1 MVAKFSLRADALLLL
16 TAIIWGFAFVAQ
28 RLGMEHIG
36 HFLFNGVRFALGC
49 IPLLPFVYRNANGK
63 LGQQL
68 RRTAPAAALAGSVL
82 FAGASLQQVGI
93 VYTTAGKAGFITGL
107 YVVLAPLLGLAP
119 GTRWSTWLGAL
130 AAACGL
136 YLLSIEPP
144 FSIGLGDGAVLIG
157 ALFWA
162 IHVLI
167 ISRIARK
174 HDWALLALG
183 QFFTCALLS
192 LIVAIF
198 SEDIA
203 LGPVVD
209 AAWPILSV
217 GLLSVGLAY
226 TLQVVSQRQA
236 PPAHAA
242 VILSFETVVAALG
255 GWMLLGEL
263 LPPRGLFGCA
273 LMFAG
278 ILVSQWGAQPIIE
291 IETKPTE
298 KNKRSQQH
306 EPTHWFR
313 RFQSGKL
320 PCRRLSQTAAR
331 RVGHARF

>member
-36 HFLFNGVRFALGC
+36 PFLFNGVRFALGC

-107 YVVLAPLLGLAP
+107 YVVLVPLLGLAL
-119 GTRWSTWLGAL
+119 GTRTQWSTWLGAL

-144 FSIGLGDGAVLIG
+144 FSIGLGDGLVLIG

-209 AAWPILSV
+209 AAWPILYG

-226 TLQVVSQRQA
+226 TLQVVAQRQA

-278 ILVSQWGAQPIIE
+278 ILVSQWSAQPIIE

-298 KNKRSQQH
+298 TKQE
-306 EPTHWFR
+306 EP
-313 RFQSGKL
+313 
-320 PCRRLSQTAAR
+320 AA
-331 RVGHARF
+331 

>member
-36 HFLFNGVRFALGC
+36 PFLFNGVRFALGC

-107 YVVLAPLLGLAP
+107 YVVLVPLLGLAL
-119 GTRWSTWLGAL
+119 GTRTQWSTWLGAL

-144 FSIGLGDGAVLIG
+144 FSIGLGDGLVLIG

-209 AAWPILSV
+209 AAWPILYG

-226 TLQVVSQRQA
+226 TLQVVAQRQA

-298 KNKRSQQH
+298 TKQE
-306 EPTHWFR
+306 EP
-313 RFQSGKL
+313 
-320 PCRRLSQTAAR
+320 AA
-331 RVGHARF
+331 